1 MSILTPLYTD
11 IRQYL
16 LSTFSLPIT
25 DTTVIRGYNNLNPIP
40 KNAIIMTFMQGSHID
55 QHSVDFVDD
64 KQIIFNSVRGSMQLD
79 FYGDSSMDR
88 AQEIATLWNTP
99 YTTEILKDC
108 VPLRNPRV
116 RDLSFVN
123 EAGMY
128 ELRFMVEA
136 ELQYNTK
143 YEKQVNIVTDVSQID
158 LESINVS

>member
-1 MSILTPLYTD
+1 MNILTPLYTD

-16 LSTFSLPIT
+16 LSTFNLPIT

-55 QHSVDFVDD
+55 QHSVDFVGD

-158 LESINVS
+158 LESINVI

>member
-1 MSILTPLYTD
+1 MNILTALYTD

-16 LSTFSLPIT
+16 LSTFNLPIA

-40 KNAIIMTFMQGSHID
+40 KDAIIMTFMHGSHID
-55 QHSVDFVDD
+55 QKSVNYEGE
-64 KQIIFNSVRGSMQLD
+64 KQIVFNSVHGTMQLD
-79 FYGDSSMDR
+79 FYGDNAMDR
-88 AQEIATLWNTP
+88 AQEIATLWNSP
-99 YTTEILKDC
+99 YTTDLLKDC
-108 VPLRNPRV
+108 VPLRNPRI

-128 ELRFMVEA
+128 ELRFMIEA

-158 LESINVS
+158 LESINAI

>member
-1 MSILTPLYTD
+1 MNILTPLYTD
-11 IRQYL
+11 IRQYI
-16 LSTFSLPIT
+16 LSTFNLPIT

-79 FYGDSSMDR
+79 FYGDNSMDR

-158 LESINVS
+158 LESINVI

>member
-16 LSTFSLPIT
+16 LSTFNLPIT

-55 QHSVDFVDD
+55 QHSVGFVDD
-64 KQIIFNSVRGSMQLD
+64 KQVIFNSVRGSMQLD

-158 LESINVS
+158 LESINVI

>member
-1 MSILTPLYTD
+1 MNILTPLYTD

-16 LSTFSLPIT
+16 LSTFNLPIT

-116 RDLSFVN
+116 SDLSLVN

-158 LESINVS
+158 LESINVI

>member
-1 MSILTPLYTD
+1 MNILTPLYTD

-16 LSTFSLPIT
+16 LSTFNLPIT

-158 LESINVS
+158 LESINVI

>member
-16 LSTFSLPIT
+16 LSTFNLPIT

-158 LESINVS
+158 LESINVI

>member
-1 MSILTPLYTD
+1 MNILTPLYTD

-16 LSTFSLPIT
+16 LSTFNLPIT

-55 QHSVDFVDD
+55 QHSVDFVDY

-158 LESINVS
+158 LESINVI

>member
-1 MSILTPLYTD
+1 MNILTPLYTD

-16 LSTFSLPIT
+16 LSTFNLPIT

-116 RDLSFVN
+116 RDLSLVN

-158 LESINVS
+158 LESINVI

>member
-1 MSILTPLYTD
+1 MNILTPLYTD

-16 LSTFSLPIT
+16 LSTFNLPIT

-79 FYGDSSMDR
+79 FYGDNSMDR

-158 LESINVS
+158 LESINVI